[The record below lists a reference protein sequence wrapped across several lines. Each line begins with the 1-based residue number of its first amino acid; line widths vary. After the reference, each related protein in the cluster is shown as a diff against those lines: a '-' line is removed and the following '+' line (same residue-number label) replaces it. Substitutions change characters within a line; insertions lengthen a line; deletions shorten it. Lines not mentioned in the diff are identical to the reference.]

1 MFNIKTI
8 LLSIA
13 GATMM
18 GALTGCSFGWTT
30 SYIYENGDKYT
41 AGDREISEKIENI
54 DLDYLSGDVIMSESN
69 SDKITITEASK
80 KELSDLQ
87 RVHTWVDGGTLYVK
101 CAASAKKLDMN
112 MLGKQLTIGIP
123 GGTNLKGLNLHIS
136 SGDVDAT
143 CIADNIKI
151 RTSSGNIRLTQTKNS
166 SVIDVHASSGNV
178 ELNLEAAD
186 NVNTSVSAG
195 NIVINAGSIKELTSK
210 TSSGTSSY
218 TLQNVPAISSLR
230 ASSGDITINLPK
242 DADLNAE
249 FDVSSG
255 KVSYDLAF
263 AKDGDNY
270 VSGTG
275 ANQMKVH
282 TSSGNINVKSN

>member
-54 DLDYLSGDVIMSESN
+54 DLDYLSGDVIISESN
-69 SDKITITEASK
+69 SDKITITETSK

-87 RVHTWVDGGTLYVK
+87 RVHTWVDGGTLYIK
-101 CAASAKKLDMN
+101 CAASAKK
-112 MLGKQLTIGIP
+112 
-123 GGTNLKGLNLHIS
+123 
-136 SGDVDAT
+136 
-143 CIADNIKI
+143 
-151 RTSSGNIRLTQTKNS
+151 
-166 SVIDVHASSGNV
+166 
-178 ELNLEAAD
+178 LNLEAAD
-186 NVNTSVSAG
+186 NVNASVSSG
-195 NIVINAGSIKELTSK
+195 NIAINTGSIKELTSK

-255 KVSYDLAF
+255 
-263 AKDGDNY
+263 
-270 VSGTG
+270 
-275 ANQMKVH
+275 
-282 TSSGNINVKSN
+282 NV